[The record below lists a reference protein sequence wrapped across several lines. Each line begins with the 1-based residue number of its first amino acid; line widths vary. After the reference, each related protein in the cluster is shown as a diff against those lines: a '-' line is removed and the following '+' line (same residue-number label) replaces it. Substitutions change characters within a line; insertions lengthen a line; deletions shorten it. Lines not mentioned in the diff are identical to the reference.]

1 MCVFIL
7 NLLPVRLIRKVELGC
22 VFVCVTDAVQVIFL
36 TDPELCSEN
45 TQGVPLVF
53 SVDGYG

>member
-1 MCVFIL
+1 MFIL
-7 NLLPVRLIRKVELGC
+7 NLLPVRLIRKVEVVC

-36 TDPELCSEN
+36 TENELCSEN
-45 TQGVPLVF
+45 MQGVPLVF